1 MVLGNEHRMDKPE
14 GDVVQDTQ
22 KVTLLEQLMPLAKQ
36 INCLDISRV
45 ADVCITK
52 IPSMVG
58 ATLASLYVLDEA
70 NSILHLVRHNHS
82 FPINKIVS
90 LNQTPPSP
98 MTLAVKSKELILIG
112 DIDTHRKPVIKRSQ
126 RAFAEHYSTRN
137 CAIVPLICHDRVV
150 GVLNLA
156 DKVQPPHFTRED
168 VALVELFG
176 QLIGASIGN
185 IRLFER
191 MQRQATI
198 DGLTGLMNHRTLFES
213 LERELLRCRRFGG
226 KVALIMADVDN
237 LKKINDVYGHH
248 AGDKVIREIS
258 HRIKESVRQID
269 LAARY
274 GGDEFAVI
282 LPNTTLNEA
291 VIVSQRI
298 VEAVSQ
304 SPLSWQHEQI
314 PLSISVGVGEY
325 GPDANP
331 EDITSKSDW
340 ALYAAK
346 QSGKNTVRI
355 FQSTNKD
362 QPSP

>member
-1 MVLGNEHRMDKPE
+1 MDRPE
-14 GDVVQDTQ
+14 GDVVEDTQ
-22 KVTLLEQLMPLAKQ
+22 RVTLLEQLMPLAKQ
-36 INCLDISRV
+36 INCLDIGRV
-45 ADVCITK
+45 ADACVTK

-58 ATLASLYVLDEA
+58 ATFASLYVLDEA
-70 NSILHLVRHNHS
+70 NSMLHLIKHNHP

-126 RAFAEHYSTRN
+126 RAFAEHYSTAN
-137 CAIVPLICHDRVV
+137 CAIVPLICHERVV
-150 GVLNLA
+150 GVVNLA
-156 DKVQPPHFTRED
+156 DKVRSSCFTRED
-168 VALVELFG
+168 VALIELFG

-185 IRLFER
+185 IKLFER

-198 DGLTGLMNHRTLFES
+198 DGLTGLMNHRTFYES
-213 LERELLRCRRFGG
+213 LERELWRCRRFGG
-226 KVALIMADVDN
+226 KVALIMADIDN
-237 LKKINDVYGHH
+237 LKRINDVFGHH

-258 HRIKESVRQID
+258 RRIKECTRQID
-269 LAARY
+269 MAARY

-282 LPNTTLNEA
+282 LPNTTLDEA
-291 VIVSQRI
+291 VVVSQRI

-304 SPLSWQHEQI
+304 SPVSWQRDQI
-314 PLSISVGVGEY
+314 PLSISIGVGEY
-325 GPDANP
+325 GADTNP
-331 EDITSKSDW
+331 EDITGKSDR

-355 FQSTNKD
+355 FQTVD
-362 QPSP
+362 ED